1 MTITGSIVLLFVT
14 WFMVFFCVLP
24 VRFKSQAEAGAI
36 VPGTPAS
43 APSDP
48 QMNRKFWI
56 TTAISLPIWA
66 AICAVVL
73 WGGLSVYSLDVFG
86 VLGDQKGL
94 NAFSN

>member
-1 MTITGSIVLLFVT
+1 MTITGALVLLSVT

-24 VRFKSQAEAGAI
+24 VRFQSQAEAGAV

-48 QMNRKFWI
+48 QLKRKFWI
-56 TTAISLPIWA
+56 TTAIALPVWM

-73 WGGLSVYSLDVFG
+73 WGGLSVYSLDVFN

-94 NAFSN
+94 DAFTK